1 MLLYNMCC
9 LNLCGLTVYTY
20 FFTVS
25 GCNKIQLVGDGF
37 CNDETNSEIC
47 NYDGGDCCLDMND
60 TNHCSDCT
68 CYFEEFCATGFH
80 PSIGDGLC
88 NDDTNIDKCGYD
100 GGDCCLSN
108 VKRDYCF
115 NCSCFG
121 NGVITSPGFPQNY
134 GNNLDLTWLIQLPLG
149 QFIEINF
156 IEFDL
161 GSLETKCGNTW
172 HEDSLTFSE
181 DNSVII
187 AKYNCRF
194 HPSSQV
200 VSSGNKMFIRLKT
213 TALITHPGFKLEYR
227 PISK

>member
-1 MLLYNMCC
+1 M
-9 LNLCGLTVYTY
+9 
-20 FFTVS
+20 
-25 GCNKIQLVGDGF
+25 VGDGY
-37 CNDETNSEIC
+37 CNDETNNIHCNFDGGDCCYAYVVKSFCSECKCLTGRVGEEIHHPFLWDGYC
-47 NYDGGDCCLDMND
+47 HDETNIAELNYDGGDCCL
-60 TNHCSDCT
+60 
-68 CYFEEFCATGFH
+68 
-80 PSIGDGLC
+80 I
-88 NDDTNIDKCGYD
+88 
-100 GGDCCLSN
+100 N
-108 VKRDYCF
+108 VKRDYCS
-115 NCSCFG
+115 NCSCFV
-121 NGVITSPGFPQNY
+121 NGIITSPGYPQNY

-149 QFIEINF
+149 QFIEITF

-161 GSLETKCGNTW
+161 GSLETKCGNTL

-227 PISK
+227 PISKYCITHLFKKPLLRHHVS

>member
-1 MLLYNMCC
+1 M
-9 LNLCGLTVYTY
+9 
-20 FFTVS
+20 
-25 GCNKIQLVGDGF
+25 VGDGY
-37 CNDETNSEIC
+37 CNDETNNIHC
-47 NYDGGDCCLDMND
+47 NFDGGDCCHTYVVKSFCSLCKCL
-60 TNHCSDCT
+60 TKRVVKKNH
-68 CYFEEFCATGFH
+68 H
-80 PSIGDGLC
+80 PFLWDGYC
-88 NDDTNIDKCGYD
+88 HDETNIAELNYD

-121 NGVITSPGFPQNY
+121 NGIITSPGYPQNY

-149 QFIEINF
+149 QYIEINF

-187 AKYNCRF
+187 RHYDCKS
-194 HPSSQV
+194 HPNSQV

-213 TALITHPGFKLEYR
+213 TAFITHPGFKLEYR